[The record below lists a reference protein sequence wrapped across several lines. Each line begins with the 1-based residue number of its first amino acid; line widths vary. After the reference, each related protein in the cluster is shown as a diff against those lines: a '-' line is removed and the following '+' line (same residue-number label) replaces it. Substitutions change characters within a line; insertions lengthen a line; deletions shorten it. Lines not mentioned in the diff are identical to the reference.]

1 MNNYYEIRL
10 SGAGGQ
16 GLGLAGRVFSESSIK
31 SGFNVC
37 QTQSYGPEARG
48 GASRTDII
56 ISRKEIL
63 FPNCRELDI
72 LLAMNQ
78 ESADKFDDEV
88 KEDGIILVDTTF
100 VNQIPEGK
108 VYEYP
113 LTTKSIEEY
122 GTPVAANIIAV
133 GMIASL
139 CRLFNL
145 EIWISS
151 LKETVPERFIEMNL
165 KAFELG
171 HKEGREILHIEEGRV
186 PLAYDRKRPIHD
198 SLKEKNGKNK

>member
-1 MNNYYEIRL
+1 MKNYYEIRL

-16 GLGLAGRVFSESSIK
+16 GLALAGRVFSESSIK
-31 SGFNVC
+31 SGYNVC

-78 ESADKFDDEV
+78 ESADKFAGEV

-100 VNQIPEGK
+100 VNQIPVGK

-113 LTTKSIEEY
+113 LTRKSIEEY
-122 GTPVAANIIAV
+122 ETPVAANIIAV

-145 EIWISS
+145 EIWIDS
-151 LKETVPERFIEMNL
+151 LLKTVPERFIKMNL

-171 HKEGREILHIEEGRV
+171 HKEGREILHVEEGRV
-186 PLAYDRKRPIHD
+186 PIAYDRKRPVPD
-198 SLKEKNGKNK
+198 CLKENNGNN